1 MCGIAGYVAPAGES
15 PSRALL
21 QRMCDVIHHRG
32 PDSDGYRIDGPVAL
46 GMRRL
51 KIIDLATGDQ
61 PIGDERGERWVVFNG
76 EIYNYLELRERLLA
90 QGHVLKTRGDTE
102 TIVHLYE
109 DAGPACVDQL
119 RGMFAF
125 ALWDGPRQSL
135 LLARDRVGVKPLYYA
150 PLAGGGLVFASE
162 LKALFQHP
170 AVARRMDPVAIDA
183 LLAFRCVPEPL
194 TGFEGIY
201 KLPAGCILRWR
212 AGAYEVSRYWDLEP
226 EPEPERDAGAARRTD
241 DEWADEL
248 LERLREAVRI
258 RLMSEVPLGAFL
270 SGGIDSSTVVALMA
284 EASARPVQTFSIGFP
299 GTGRS
304 ELPHARAV
312 ARMFGTDHHEFEV
325 EPQQVEQLMPE
336 LVWHFDEPFGDSS
349 ALPMYLLSRLARSS
363 VTVVLTGDGGDEAFA
378 GYTSFRGEAFSQIY
392 GRLPAPL
399 GRWAVPAI
407 TRAAARFAPPALA
420 ARAERARH
428 VIELAQLDFL
438 DRAYRRGQYFSDA
451 ERARLLRPT
460 QACGHGRDM
469 MAAVDARGGRTA
481 PLDRVAFL
489 SSRMYLPNDIL
500 TKVDRMTMAHSL
512 EARGP
517 LLDHR
522 LAQWAAGVPMR
533 LKLRRGQT
541 KYLLKRVAARYLP
554 ASILNRPKQGFEAPL
569 TAWWQGDLLGYARR
583 VLLADGSA
591 CRRTFSDAGLEAA
604 LAPRLINMGGG
615 RAAERLWILL
625 CFEYWHRM
633 YIDNACGKF

>member
-21 QRMCDVIHHRG
+21 QRMCDVIAHRG
-32 PDSDGYRIDGPVAL
+32 PDSDGYRVDGPVAL

-76 EIYNYLELRERLLA
+76 EIYNYLELRERLLR
-90 QGHVLKTRGDTE
+90 QGHVLKTHGDTE

-109 DAGPACVDQL
+109 DTGPACVDHL

-125 ALWDGPRQSL
+125 ALWDGQQQSL

-150 PLAGGGLVFASE
+150 PLPGGGLVFGSE

-183 LLAFRCVPEPL
+183 LLASRCVPEPL
-194 TGFEGIY
+194 TGFAGIY

-212 AGAYEVSRYWDLEP
+212 DGAYEVSRYWDLEP
-226 EPEPERDAGAARRTD
+226 QRDGTHRTD

-299 GTGRS
+299 NTGRS
-304 ELPHARAV
+304 ELPYARAV
-312 ARMFGTDHHEFEV
+312 ARLLGTDHHEFEV

-349 ALPMYLLSRLARSS
+349 ALPTYLLSRLARSS

-378 GYTSFRGEAFSQIY
+378 GYTSFRGEAFSQLY

-399 GRWAVPAI
+399 GRWAVPAL
-407 TRAAARFAPPALA
+407 TRIAARSAPPGLA

-428 VIELAQLDFL
+428 VVEIAQLDFL
-438 DRAYRRGQYFSDA
+438 ERAYRRGQYFSDA
-451 ERARLLRPT
+451 ERAALMDSRTNP
-460 QACGHGRDM
+460 APGHGRDLL
-469 MAAVDARGGRTA
+469 AAVDARGGRVA

-500 TKVDRMTMAHSL
+500 TKVDRMSMAHSL

-522 LAQWAAGVPMR
+522 LAEWAAGLPMR

-554 ASILNRPKQGFEAPL
+554 ASIMNRPKQGFEAPL
-569 TAWWQGDLLGYARR
+569 TAWWKGDLLGYARR
-583 VLLADGSA
+583 LLLADGSA
-591 CRRTFSDAGLEAA
+591 CRRTFTTAGLEAA
-604 LAPRLINMGGG
+604 LAPHVINTGGG

-625 CFEYWHRM
+625 NFEYWHRM
-633 YIDNACGKF
+633 YIDNAFGKF